1 MEHRQ
6 HLARTVR
13 PLLLCGA
20 AASLVY
26 VSSDVVGA
34 LNYPGYDYASQA
46 ISEMS
51 AIGAPTTELLA
62 PFYTAFSVLFAAFAA
77 GVWLAAGGRRSLRWS
92 AGLLIAV
99 AALGIVWAFFPMSMR
114 GAGRTTT
121 DTMHLVLSGL
131 TMSLLA
137 GAAATGAAAFG
148 RTFRIYS
155 AATVLV
161 MIAFFG
167 LTMLD
172 ARHIDTGA
180 TPYMGI
186 NERVSMAAWLLWI
199 AVFSI
204 ALYRVEPARSPT
216 PSLA

>member
-1 MEHRQ
+1 MTPAQQ
-6 HLARTVR
+6 HVRITR
-13 PLLLCGA
+13 PLLLCGP

-26 VSSDVVGA
+26 LSSDVIGA
-34 LNYPGYDYASQA
+34 LSYPGFNYASQA

-51 AIGAPTTELLA
+51 AIGAPTAEMLA
-62 PFYTAFSVLFAAFAA
+62 PFYTAFSILFAAFA
-77 GVWLAAGGRRSLRWS
+77 GGIWLAAGGRRSLRWS
-92 AGLLIAV
+92 AGLLLAV
-99 AALGIVWAFFPMSMR
+99 AALGTAWAFFPMSMR

-131 TMSLLA
+131 TMLLLA
-137 GAAATGAAAFG
+137 GAVAAGAAAFG
-148 RTFRIYS
+148 RTFRTYS
-155 AATVLV
+155 VATVIV

-199 AVFSI
+199 AVFSL
-204 ALYRVEPARSPT
+204 ALYRVQRAPSPV
-216 PSLA
+216 PSFA

>member
-1 MEHRQ
+1 MGPSQEYQRI
-6 HLARTVR
+6 AR

-26 VSSDVVGA
+26 VSSDIVGA

-51 AIGAPTTELLA
+51 AIGAPTTELLT

-77 GVWLAAGGRRSLRWS
+77 GVWLVAGERRSLRWS
-92 AGLLIAV
+92 AGLLIGGAT
-99 AALGIVWAFFPMSMR
+99 LGIAWGFFPMNMR

-131 TMSLLA
+131 TMLLLA
-137 GAAATGAAAFG
+137 GAAAAGAAAFG
-148 RTFRIYS
+148 RTFRTYS
-155 AATVLV
+155 AATVLM
-161 MIAFFG
+161 MILFFG

-180 TPYMGI
+180 TPHMGI

-199 AVFSI
+199 AVFSL
-204 ALYRVEPARSPT
+204 ALYRGKRARSHR
-216 PSLA
+216 PSIA

>member
-1 MEHRQ
+1 MEPSQ
-6 HLARTVR
+6 EQKQITG

-26 VSSDVVGA
+26 VSSDLVGA
-34 LNYPGYDYASQA
+34 LSYPGYDYASQA

-99 AALGIVWAFFPMSMR
+99 AALGIAWAFFPMSMR

-121 DTMHLVLSGL
+121 DTMHLALSGV
-131 TMSLLA
+131 TMALLA
-137 GAAATGAAAFG
+137 GAAATGAEAFG
-148 RTFRIYS
+148 KTFRTYS

-161 MIAFFG
+161 MIAFFV
-167 LTMLD
+167 LTLLD

-186 NERVSMAAWLLWI
+186 KERVSMAAWLLWI

-204 ALYRVEPARSPT
+204 ALYRRNGAPSPEA
-216 PSLA
+216 LIA

>member
-1 MEHRQ
+1 MESARQ
-6 HLARTVR
+6 QERIVG

-26 VSSDVVGA
+26 VSSDVIGA
-34 LNYPGYDYASQA
+34 LSYPGYDYSSQA

-51 AIGAPTTELLA
+51 AIGAPTAELLA

-77 GVWLAAGGRRSLRWS
+77 GIWLAAGGRRSLRWS

-99 AALGIVWAFFPMSMR
+99 AALGIAWAFFPMSMR
-114 GAGRTTT
+114 GAGRSST
-121 DTMHLVLSGL
+121 DTMHLILSGV
-131 TMSLLA
+131 TMLLLA
-137 GAAATGAAAFG
+137 GAVATGAAAFG

-155 AATVLV
+155 IATVIA

-186 NERVSMAAWLLWI
+186 NERVSMAAWLLW
-199 AVFSI
+199 
-204 ALYRVEPARSPT
+204 
-216 PSLA
+216 